1 MMSDK
6 VILSIDQGTT
16 SSRAVVLSQ
25 SGQALS
31 IAQKELTQHYPDSGW
46 VEHDPDD
53 IWQDTLSMCRQALK
67 RVPNIEVVGIGISNQ
82 RETTILW
89 NRQTGK
95 PVHPAIV
102 WQDRRTADFC
112 DALKRQGHEEAVHAR
127 TGLLLD
133 AYFSAGKI
141 NWILTNV
148 EGAREAAEAGA
159 LAFGTVD
166 SWLIWNLTGGKVH
179 ATDVTNASRTSLY
192 NIATGQW
199 DETMLRLFDIPAALL
214 PEVKECADDFGVTAA
229 GLFDAEIPIAGVAGD
244 QQAAA
249 FGQACFQEGMM
260 KSTYGTG
267 CFALVNTGSHQ
278 VQSNNKLI
286 STIAYRLNGETVYAL
301 EGSIFMAGAIMQW
314 LRDGLNM
321 VRDTSETEALAEAAD
336 PDNEVVLIP
345 AFTGLGAPHWRPEA
359 RAAIMG
365 LTRNAGR
372 AEIAH
377 AALQAVSL
385 QTEDLLLAMRSDM
398 AAQGLSSPSHLRV
411 DGGMVNNNWFVQN
424 LSDIT
429 NIPIDRPVT
438 IETTALGVAYL
449 AGLQLGLFDRLE
461 DITAKWQLDRS
472 FAPQM
477 PTSRRQMILTR
488 WSGAISK
495 ILHDEA

>member
-89 NRQTGK
+89 HRHSGK
-95 PVHPAIV
+95 PVYPAIV

-112 DALKRQGHEEAVHAR
+112 DALKRQGHENMIHAR

-141 NWILTNV
+141 NWILDNV
-148 EGAREAAEAGA
+148 EGAREAANAGD

-166 SWLIWNLTGGKVH
+166 SWLIWNLTGGMVH
-179 ATDVTNASRTSLY
+179 ATDATNASRTSLY
-192 NIATGQW
+192 NISTGAW
-199 DETMLRLFDIPAALL
+199 DETLLRLFNIPASIL
-214 PEVKECADDFGVTAA
+214 PEVKECADDFGVTDVSLL
-229 GLFDAEIPIAGVAGD
+229 GSEIPIAGVAGD

-249 FGQACFQEGMM
+249 FGQACFQVGMM

-267 CFALVNTGSHQ
+267 CFALVNTGAKQ
-278 VQSNNKLI
+278 VQSTNRLL

-321 VRDTSETEALAEAAD
+321 VRDTSETEALAVAAD

-359 RAAIMG
+359 RAIIMG
-365 LTRNAGR
+365 LTRNAGK

-385 QTEDLLLAMRSDM
+385 QTEDLLIAMRSDM
-398 AAQGLSSPSHLRV
+398 SMQDLLSPSHLRV

-424 LSDIT
+424 LSDII

-438 IETTALGVAYL
+438 VETTALGVAYL
-449 AGLQLGLFDRLE
+449 AGLQLGIFSMLE
-461 DITAKWQLDRS
+461 DITEKWQLDKS
-472 FAPQM
+472 FEPQM
-477 PTSRRQMILTR
+477 PSVRRETILSR

-495 ILHDEA
+495 ILHDES

>member
-1 MMSDK
+1 MSDK

-46 VEHDPDD
+46 VEHDPND

-89 NRQTGK
+89 NRHTSK
-95 PVHPAIV
+95 PVYPAIV
-102 WQDRRTADFC
+102 WQDRRTAEFC
-112 DALKRQGHEEAVHAR
+112 DVLKHQGHEDMIHAR

-133 AYFSAGKI
+133 AYFSASKI
-141 NWILTNV
+141 NWILNNV
-148 EGAREAAEAGA
+148 AGARDSADAGD

-166 SWLIWNLTGGKVH
+166 SWLIWNLTGGRMH
-179 ATDVTNASRTSLY
+179 ATDATNASRTSLY
-192 NIATGQW
+192 NISTGAW
-199 DETMLRLFDIPAALL
+199 DETLLSLFDIPASIL
-214 PEVKECADDFGVTAA
+214 PEVKECADDFGVTEESLL
-229 GLFDAEIPIAGVAGD
+229 GSEIPIAGVAGD

-249 FGQACFQEGMM
+249 FGQACFQAGMM

-278 VQSNNKLI
+278 VQSTNRLL

-321 VRDTSETEALAEAAD
+321 VRDSSETEALAVAAD

-365 LTRNAGR
+365 LTRNAGK

-385 QTEDLLLAMRSDM
+385 QTEDLLIAMRSDM
-398 AAQGLSSPSHLRV
+398 SKQSLSSPSHLRV

-438 IETTALGVAYL
+438 VETTALGVAYL
-449 AGLQLGLFDRLE
+449 AGLQRGIFSKLE
-461 DITAKWQLDRS
+461 DITEKWQLDRS
-472 FAPQM
+472 FIPQM
-477 PTSRRQMILTR
+477 PVNRRETILSR

-495 ILHDEA
+495 ILHDGS

>member
-1 MMSDK
+1 M
-6 VILSIDQGTT
+6 
-16 SSRAVVLSQ
+16 
-25 SGQALS
+25 
-31 IAQKELTQHYPDSGW
+31 E
-46 VEHDPDD
+46 
-53 IWQDTLSMCRQALK
+53 
-67 RVPNIEVVGIGISNQ
+67 
-82 RETTILW
+82 
-89 NRQTGK
+89 
-95 PVHPAIV
+95 
-102 WQDRRTADFC
+102 
-112 DALKRQGHEEAVHAR
+112 
-127 TGLLLD
+127 
-133 AYFSAGKI
+133 
-141 NWILTNV
+141 NV
-148 EGAREAAEAGA
+148 EGARARAEQGD
-159 LAFGTVD
+159 LLFGTMDCFV
-166 SWLIWNLTGGKVH
+166 IWRLTEGRVH
-179 ATDVTNASRTSLY
+179 ATDATNAARTMLY
-192 NIATGQW
+192 DIHRGCW
-199 DETMLRLFDIPAALL
+199 DEDICAMMGIPMGMLPDVRDSAG
-214 PEVKECADDFGVTAA
+214 DFGATT
-229 GLFDAEIPIAGVAGD
+229 LFGGEIAIRGVAGD
-244 QQAAA
+244 QQAATV
-249 FGQACFQEGMM
+249 GQACFEPGMM

-301 EGSIFMAGAIMQW
+301 EGSIFMAGAIIQW

-321 VRDTSETEALAEAAD
+321 VRDSSETEALAEAAD

-411 DGGMVNNNWFVQN
+411 DGGMVNNKWFVQN

-477 PTSRRQMILTR
+477 PASRRQMILTR

>member
-1 MMSDK
+1 MSDK

-31 IAQKELTQHYPDSGW
+31 IAQKELTQHYPESGW
-46 VEHDPDD
+46 VEHDPVD
-53 IWQDTLSMCRQALK
+53 IWQDTLSMCRQALQ
-67 RVPNIEVVGIGISNQ
+67 RVPNVEIVGIGITNQ

-89 NRQTGK
+89 NRHTGK
-95 PVHPAIV
+95 TIYPAIV
-102 WQDRRTADFC
+102 WQDRRTADFY
-112 DALKRQGHEEAVHAR
+112 DALKSQGHEEMIHAR

-141 NWILTNV
+141 KWILDNV
-148 EGAREAAEAGA
+148 AGARAAAEAGD

-179 ATDVTNASRTSLY
+179 ATDATNASRTSLF
-192 NIATGQW
+192 NISTNAW
-199 DETMLRLFDIPAALL
+199 DETLLRLFDIPAAIL
-214 PEVKECADDFGVTAA
+214 PEVKECADDFGMTEIS
-229 GLFDAEIPIAGVAGD
+229 LFGTEIPIAGVAGD
-244 QQAAA
+244 QHAAS
-249 FGQACFQEGMM
+249 FGQACFQVGMM

-267 CFALVNTGSHQ
+267 CFALVNTG
-278 VQSNNKLI
+278 VQQLQSTNRLI

-314 LRDGLNM
+314 LRDGLNL
-321 VRDTSETEALAEAAD
+321 VRDTSETEALALAAN
-336 PDNEVVLIP
+336 PDNEVVLVP

-365 LTRNAGR
+365 LTRNAGK

-385 QTEDLLLAMRSDM
+385 QTEDLLIAMRSDM
-398 AAQGLSSPSHLRV
+398 SAQGLSSPSHLRV

-429 NIPIDRPVT
+429 DIPIDRPVT
-438 IETTALGVAYL
+438 VETTALGVAYL
-449 AGLQLGLFDRLE
+449 AGLQQGMFDTLD
-461 DITAKWQLDRS
+461 DITEKWQLDRS
-472 FAPQM
+472 FKPLM
-477 PTSRRQMILTR
+477 PSARRETILSR
-488 WSGAISK
+488 WSGSISK
-495 ILHDEA
+495 ILHDEP

>member
-1 MMSDK
+1 
-6 VILSIDQGTT
+6 
-16 SSRAVVLSQ
+16 
-25 SGQALS
+25 
-31 IAQKELTQHYPDSGW
+31 
-46 VEHDPDD
+46 
-53 IWQDTLSMCRQALK
+53 
-67 RVPNIEVVGIGISNQ
+67 
-82 RETTILW
+82 
-89 NRQTGK
+89 
-95 PVHPAIV
+95 
-102 WQDRRTADFC
+102 
-112 DALKRQGHEEAVHAR
+112 
-127 TGLLLD
+127 
-133 AYFSAGKI
+133 
-141 NWILTNV
+141 
-148 EGAREAAEAGA
+148 
-159 LAFGTVD
+159 
-166 SWLIWNLTGGKVH
+166 
-179 ATDVTNASRTSLY
+179 
-192 NIATGQW
+192 
-199 DETMLRLFDIPAALL
+199 
-214 PEVKECADDFGVTAA
+214 
-229 GLFDAEIPIAGVAGD
+229 
-244 QQAAA
+244 
-249 FGQACFQEGMM
+249 
-260 KSTYGTG
+260 
-267 CFALVNTGSHQ
+267 
-278 VQSNNKLI
+278 
-286 STIAYRLNGETVYAL
+286 
-301 EGSIFMAGAIMQW
+301 MAGAIMQW

-411 DGGMVNNNWFVQN
+411 DGGMVNNKWFVQN

-477 PTSRRQMILTR
+477 PASRRQMILTR